1 MPPILTDYFRSL
13 RYPGFRGYFFAYFIT
28 ECGVMMQ
35 RVAQAWLVYRLSE
48 SSLVLGL
55 VSFFVMSP
63 TLFLGLFGGSLANRY
78 NPYRLLLMARF
89 LAMLQSFVLAGL
101 TLSGLVQVWH
111 ILALALFFGLTQSVQ
126 LPARQAFVIGLVRP
140 QDLPNVAA
148 LSSGVLNFSRIIGP
162 IVAGWVI
169 LAGNEGFVFLANG
182 LFLVVYLLIMW
193 RLAPSFSSRKTTAR
207 VGLGASLSH
216 AFHTPRIRA
225 GLMMLAL
232 VSLMAGV
239 NLVLLPVFVR
249 DIFGSGPDALGIL
262 MGVVGIGAVLASL
275 SVARRKDTTGLE
287 GGIVVSGFLGAVAM
301 FLFSQTETFLVAFF
315 VLLLE
320 SFAIIRVVLSINAL
334 VQLLAPDELRGRIMA
349 LYTVIFPGF
358 LPVGSLLAG
367 ALGEALGAP
376 TTVLCYSALC
386 AVGTALFW
394 AFHSTRAE

>member
-1 MPPILTDYFRSL
+1 MPPVFLDYFRSL

-78 NPYRLLLMARF
+78 NPYCLLLIARF
-89 LAMLQSFVLAGL
+89 LAMLQSLVLARL
-101 TLSGLVQVWH
+101 TLSGLVEVWH
-111 ILALALFFGLTQSVQ
+111 ILVLALFFGLTQSVQ
-126 LPARQAFVIGLVRP
+126 LPARYAFIIGLVQP
-140 QDLPNVAA
+140 GDLPNAAA
-148 LSSGVLNFSRIIGP
+148 LSSGIMNVARIIGP

-169 LAGNEGFVFLANG
+169 FAGNEGLVFLVNG
-182 LFLVVYLLIMW
+182 LFLAIYLLMMW
-193 RLAPSFSSRKTTAR
+193 WLAPSFSDRKAATR
-207 VGLGASLSH
+207 VGLGASLFY

-249 DIFGSGPDALGIL
+249 DIFGSGLDALGIL
-262 MGVVGIGAVLASL
+262 MGMIGGGATLASL
-275 SVARRKDTTGLE
+275 SVAQRKDTTGLE
-287 GGIVVSGFLGAVAM
+287 GSIAAFGLLGAVAT
-301 FLFSQTETFLVAFF
+301 FLFSETETFLMALF
-315 VLLLE
+315 VLPTA
-320 SFAIIRVVLSINAL
+320 SFAMIRVVLSVNAL
-334 VQLLAPDELRGRIMA
+334 VQLLAPDELRGRLMA
-349 LYTVIFPGF
+349 LFTVIYPGF
-358 LPVGSLLAG
+358 LPIGSLLAG

-376 TTVLCYSALC
+376 TTVLCYSILWV
-386 AVGTALFW
+386 VGAALFW
-394 AFHSTRAE
+394 MSHGSKG